1 MYWVGE
7 LIRWGDREMEKFT
20 KEYFLAQ
27 KSLEGI
33 LLVEISWTGLF
44 KGEEGVI
51 CLTSNTTKYIP
62 EKVAYLGKY
71 IL

>member
-1 MYWVGE
+1 
-7 LIRWGDREMEKFT
+7 MEKFT

-51 CLTSNTTKYIP
+51 CLTSNTTKCIP
-62 EKVAYLGKY
+62 EKVA
-71 IL
+71 